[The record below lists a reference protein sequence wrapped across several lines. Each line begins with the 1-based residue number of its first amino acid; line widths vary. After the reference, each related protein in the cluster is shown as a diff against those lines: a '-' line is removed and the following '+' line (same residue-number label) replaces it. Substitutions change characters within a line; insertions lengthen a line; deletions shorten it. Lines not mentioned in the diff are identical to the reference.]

1 MQTLASHHEE
11 SRPTLGIINNPRE
24 HRCPSLRLGE
34 AAQLREHLCW
44 PKVQGAEP
52 EMWIP
57 VLFLLLEYK
66 MGGKSPRPTGFHFL
80 DSAVWIK
87 ICLPYYVRVP
97 RRVKWGRY
105 IWKCLENNPKLSLQI
120 FCNDSEWSCCHL
132 HASVISFLTISWNL
146 LTANTPVTSVAVL
159 SLAMT
164 RYFSVTN
171 DLSRKPAPQLLMK
184 IGAFE
189 NHGSNRFL
197 HLLEC
202 DWTHERKAGQKLCCV
217 FRCKKLSP

>member
-1 MQTLASHHEE
+1 MSVNRRTLTCSDAMQTLASHHEE

-97 RRVKWGRY
+97 RRVK
-105 IWKCLENNPKLSLQI
+105 
-120 FCNDSEWSCCHL
+120 
-132 HASVISFLTISWNL
+132 
-146 LTANTPVTSVAVL
+146 
-159 SLAMT
+159 
-164 RYFSVTN
+164 
-171 DLSRKPAPQLLMK
+171 
-184 IGAFE
+184 
-189 NHGSNRFL
+189 
-197 HLLEC
+197 
-202 DWTHERKAGQKLCCV
+202 
-217 FRCKKLSP
+217 